1 MPRSLWKK
9 TKQYV
14 LDTFREEDPEEYFKY
29 KTKSAH
35 GLSQDELEFMQAVKS
50 RSIQKLR
57 TLLNRGID
65 PNFFKNAGNRQ
76 TPLHLAVEGTEK
88 ASEKVVGALLFFGAN
103 PNAQDN
109 LGCSPLH
116 TACLH
121 GNSAAVELLVQAGAD
136 VNLMDNYQETP
147 LMTACKVAHNGTSD
161 IVDLLLEG
169 GANVACTNERKQSV
183 LHILTCAN
191 PLATRTEVWM
201 MEDRYVLVKK
211 LLNRVPRPLLV
222 KKLLTFGMSANTMD
236 AQSLTPLCCE
246 ILLLLQAPTFDPDVE
261 TDLLMTAK
269 TLVSGGAVLQIP
281 DVMTELDLLFRIR
294 RARGPIHAPTFNNLA
309 RLIRDI
315 HTVVPRAN
323 LLSCLEL
330 VRQVSGRAETQSL
343 QRELEVAMT
352 TVPSLLQ
359 LCKLTIR
366 ECLGSYVLYQAQYLP
381 LPDKMKD
388 YICSV

>member
-35 GLSQDELEFMQAVKS
+35 GLSQDELEFMQAVKN

-57 TLLNRGID
+57 TMLNSGVD
-65 PNFFKNAGNRQ
+65 PNFFKNPGNRQ
-76 TPLHLAVEGTEK
+76 TPLHLAVEGTV
-88 ASEKVVGALLFFGAN
+88 SEKVVGVLLFFGAN

-121 GNSAAVELLVQAGAD
+121 GNSAAVEQLVSAGAD
-136 VNLMDNYQETP
+136 VNLVDNYQETP
-147 LMTACKVAHNGTSD
+147 LMTACKVAHKSTSD

-169 GANVACTNERKQSV
+169 GAIVSCTNDRKQSV

-201 MEDRYVLVKK
+201 MEDRYVLVNK
-211 LLNRVPRPLLV
+211 LLNRVARPLLV
-222 KKLLTFGMSANTMD
+222 TKLLTFGMSANTLD
-236 AQSLTPLCCE
+236 EQNLTPLCCE
-246 ILLLLQAPTFDPDVE
+246 LLLLLQAPTFDPDNE
-261 TDLLMTAK
+261 TDLLLTAK
-269 TLVSGGAVLQIP
+269 TLVRGGAMLQIP

-315 HTVVPRAN
+315 HPVIPRAH
-323 LLSCLEL
+323 LSLCLDL
-330 VRQVSGRAETQSL
+330 VKQVSGRAETQSL
-343 QRELEVAMT
+343 QRELEVAIST
-352 TVPSLLQ
+352 LPSLLQ
-359 LCKLTIR
+359 LCKLSVR
-366 ECLGSYVLYQAQYLP
+366 QCLGGYVLCQAQYLP